1 MVVFHDLFD
10 AHSLP
15 HAGYPEV
22 FTMPAVPAPESAIK
36 RAAFKQQ
43 QTESFKKAVVANK
56 AAKAALKKIAYSRGR
71 KYSREYRGAEKK
83 LVTLRRQ
90 ATSHGNYYLE
100 AKPKVAV
107 VTRIRGIAKVNPKQ
121 RKILQLLRLRQIF
134 NTVFVKMNKPM
145 ENMLRAVEPYIAY
158 GYPSL
163 ATVRAMVYKRGYLKI
178 NGQRVKI
185 TDNQM
190 IKDKYNNADIVCA
203 EDIVNQIY
211 TCGKH
216 FRTVTHGMW
225 TFKLAPPAGGMRQK
239 RRHFIEGGDFGNR
252 DTLINRFLARMI

>member
-1 MVVFHDLFD
+1 
-10 AHSLP
+10 
-15 HAGYPEV
+15 
-22 FTMPAVPAPESAIK
+22 MPKVPAPESAIK

-43 QTESFKKAVVANK
+43 QTENFKKAIAANK
-56 AAKAALKKIAYSRGR
+56 AAKEALKKTAYARGL
-71 KYSREYRGAEKK
+71 KYSRHYRGAEKR
-83 LVTLRRQ
+83 LVQKRSE
-90 ATSHGNYYLE
+90 AAAAGNYYLE

-107 VTRIRGIAKVNPKQ
+107 VVRIRGIAKVAPKQ

-145 ENMLRAVEPYIAY
+145 ENMLRSVEPYIAY

-163 ATVRAMVYKRGYLKI
+163 RTVRAMVYKRGHLKI

-185 TDNQM
+185 NDNQM
-190 IKDKYNNADIVCA
+190 IKDKYGSEDVVCA
-203 EDIVNQIY
+203 EDMVYQIY

-216 FRTVTHGMW
+216 FRSVTHGLW
-225 TFKLAPPAGGMRQK
+225 PFKLSPPAGGMRMK

-252 DTLINRFLARMI
+252 ETLINRLLVRMI